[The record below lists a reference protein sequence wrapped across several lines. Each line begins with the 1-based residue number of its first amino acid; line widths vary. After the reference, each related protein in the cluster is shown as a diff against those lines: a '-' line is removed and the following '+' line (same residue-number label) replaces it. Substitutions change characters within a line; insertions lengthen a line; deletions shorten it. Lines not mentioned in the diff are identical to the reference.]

1 MKDIGAPENRRSAE
15 RLSKARQ
22 ALTTKIGVQQ
32 RKNSPTIT
40 SSMRM
45 TRFLAMRFAV
55 GVLLQTLLSLD
66 FGLLKLGIKGS
77 GRFLLEGW
85 K

>member
-1 MKDIGAPENRRSAE
+1 MKDMGAPDRRRSAE

-22 ALTTKIGVQQ
+22 ALTTKTGVQQ

-40 SSMRM
+40 SNMRM

-55 GVLLQTLLSLD
+55 GLLLQTLLSLD
-66 FGLLKLGIKGS
+66 LGWLGIAGS
-77 GRFLLEGW
+77 LRFFLDGW
-85 K
+85 R